1 MTEPEQ
7 QEEEMRGGLGDDAQ
21 FESLM
26 RRTDELITQYF
37 QLFCLKGGTNVFLYP
52 GEEYFLSAPDL

>member
-7 QEEEMRGGLGDDAQ
+7 QEEEMRGDHGDVAQ

-26 RRTDELITQYF
+26 RRTDELVTQYF
-37 QLFCLKGGTNVFLYP
+37 QLFTLKGGTDVHLYS
-52 GEEYFLSAPDL
+52 GEEWFLSAPDV

>member
-1 MTEPEQ
+1 MTEAEQ
-7 QEEEMRGGLGDDAQ
+7 QEEELKGGLGDEAQ

-37 QLFCLKGGTNVFLYP
+37 QLFTLKGGTGVHLYH
-52 GEEYFLSAPDL
+52 GEEWFLSAPDL

>member
-7 QEEEMRGGLGDDAQ
+7 QEEEMRGALGDEAQ
-21 FESLM
+21 FGALM
-26 RRTDELITQYF
+26 RRTEELVEQYF
-37 QLFCLKGGTNVFLYP
+37 QLFCLKGGTNVHLYP

>member
-7 QEEEMRGGLGDDAQ
+7 QEEEMRGSLGDEAQ

-26 RRTDELITQYF
+26 RRTEELVTQYF
-37 QLFCLKGGTNVFLYP
+37 GLFCLKGGTDVHLYP